1 MPQLSLASAGAQS
14 YPSVMTDAPAD
25 PARLEQARAAN
36 AAGMAALRAGNGVEA
51 AIAFRRALEADPTAG
66 PLWRNLAHAERLAGN
81 DVAERA
87 ALDQALALDRTDF
100 VAQLRK
106 AQNLERCG
114 HETEALA
121 AWSGALQLAQGIANP
136 VPGLAEELAA
146 GRSFVAAVQQR
157 LGAGVD
163 AALASLEPDLDETER
178 RRVRAF
184 ADHALGRRQV
194 YFNECAGVYYP
205 FLPADEYFDSRHFPW
220 FAELEAAT
228 NDIRAEL
235 HGLLAEG
242 NPAII
247 PYVRLEEGTPQNKWS
262 GLSHSHDWSACFL
275 YEYGVPN
282 QPVLDRCPKTA
293 ALLQRL
299 PLAQIPGKAPN
310 AFFSMLKPR
319 SAIPAHTGVTNT
331 RAIVHLGLDIPP
343 DCGFRVGG
351 ETREWQA
358 GKAFAFD
365 DSIDHEA
372 WNNSDERR
380 HILIIDTW
388 NPHLTP
394 REQDAIVR
402 YFAATDQSLG

>member
-1 MPQLSLASAGAQS
+1 
-14 YPSVMTDAPAD
+14 MTDAPVD

-36 AAGMAALRAGNGVEA
+36 AEGMAALRAGNGTQA
-51 AIAFRRALEADPTAG
+51 AAAFRRALEADPTAG

-114 HETEALA
+114 QETEALA

-146 GRSFVAAVQQR
+146 GRVFVAAVQQR

-163 AALASLEPDLDETER
+163 AALAPLEPQLDETER
-178 RRVRAF
+178 RRIRAF
-184 ADHALGRRQV
+184 ADYALGRRRV
-194 YFNECAGVYYP
+194 YVNECAGVYYP

-228 NDIRAEL
+228 DDIREEL

-247 PYVRLEEGTPQNKWS
+247 PYVRLEEGTPRNKWS
-262 GLSHSHDWSACFL
+262 SLSHSHDWSACFL

-293 ALLQRL
+293 ALLKRL

-343 DCGFRVGG
+343 GCGFRVGG

-402 YFAATDQSLG
+402 YFAATEQSLG

>member
-1 MPQLSLASAGAQS
+1 
-14 YPSVMTDAPAD
+14 MTDASAD

-36 AAGMAALRAGNGVEA
+36 AVGMAALRAGDGAQA
-51 AIAFRRALEADPTAG
+51 AAAFRRALEADPAAG

-87 ALDQALALDRTDF
+87 ALDQALSLDRTDF

-114 HETEALA
+114 VETEALA

-146 GRSFVAAVQQR
+146 GRAFVAAVQQR
-157 LGAGVD
+157 LGVGVD
-163 AALASLEPDLDETER
+163 AALASLEPQLDETER
-178 RRVRAF
+178 RRIRAF
-184 ADHALGRRQV
+184 ADHALGRRRV
-194 YFNECAGVYYP
+194 YANECAGVYYP

-220 FAELEAAT
+220 FAELEAAAD
-228 NDIRAEL
+228 DIRAEL

-242 NPAII
+242 NPSII
-247 PYVRLEEGTPQNKWS
+247 PYVRLDDGTPQNKWT
-262 GLSHSHDWSACFL
+262 GLSHSYDWSACFL

-293 ALLQRL
+293 ALLARL

-310 AFFSMLKPR
+310 AFFSMLKPQ
-319 SAIPAHTGVTNT
+319 SAIPPHTGVTNT

-343 DCGFRVGG
+343 GCGFRVGG

-372 WNNSDERR
+372 WNHSDERR

-394 REQDAIVR
+394 HEQDAIVR

>member
-1 MPQLSLASAGAQS
+1 
-14 YPSVMTDAPAD
+14 MTDAPAD

-36 AAGMAALRAGNGVEA
+36 AAGMAALRAGNGAEA
-51 AIAFRRALEADPTAG
+51 AVAFRRALEADPQAG

-87 ALDQALALDRTDF
+87 ALDQALSLDRTDF

-106 AQNLERCG
+106 AQNLERSG
-114 HETEALA
+114 AEADALA

-146 GRSFVAAVQQR
+146 GRAFVTAVQQR

-163 AALASLEPDLDETER
+163 AALAPLEPQLDETER
-178 RRVRAF
+178 RRIRAF
-184 ADHALGRRQV
+184 ADHALGRRRV
-194 YFNECAGVYYP
+194 YVNECAGVFYP
-205 FLPADEYFDSRHFPW
+205 FLPADEYFDSHHFPW
-220 FAELEAAT
+220 FAELEAGAD
-228 NDIRAEL
+228 DIRAEL

-242 NPAII
+242 NPSII
-247 PYVRLEEGTPQNKWS
+247 PYVRLDDGTPQNKWS
-262 GLSHSHDWSACFL
+262 DLSHSYDWSACFL
-275 YEYGVPN
+275 YEYGEPN

-293 ALLQRL
+293 ALLARL

-310 AFFSMLKPR
+310 AFFSMLKPQ

-351 ETREWQA
+351 ETREWQE

-372 WNNSDERR
+372 WNRSDERR

-388 NPHLTP
+388 NPHLTAH
-394 REQDAIVR
+394 EQDAIVR
-402 YFAATDQSLG
+402 YFAATDASLG

>member
-1 MPQLSLASAGAQS
+1 
-14 YPSVMTDAPAD
+14 MTDAPAD

-36 AAGMAALRAGNGVEA
+36 AAGMAALRAGNGAEA
-51 AIAFRRALEADPTAG
+51 AVAFRRALEADPQAG

-87 ALDQALALDRTDF
+87 ALDQALSLDRTDF

-106 AQNLERCG
+106 AQNLERSG
-114 HETEALA
+114 AEADALA

-146 GRSFVAAVQQR
+146 GRAFVSAVQQR

-163 AALASLEPDLDETER
+163 AALAPLESQLDETER
-178 RRVRAF
+178 RRIRAF
-184 ADHALGRRQV
+184 ADHALGRRRV
-194 YFNECAGVYYP
+194 YVNECAGVFYP
-205 FLPADEYFDSRHFPW
+205 FLPADEYFDAHHFPW
-220 FAELEAAT
+220 FAELEAGAD
-228 NDIRAEL
+228 DIRAEL

-242 NPAII
+242 NPSII
-247 PYVRLEEGTPQNKWS
+247 PYVRLDDGTPQNKWS
-262 GLSHSHDWSACFL
+262 PLSHSYDWSACFL

-293 ALLQRL
+293 ALLARL

-310 AFFSMLKPR
+310 AFFSMLKPQ

-351 ETREWQA
+351 ETREWQE

-372 WNNSDERR
+372 WNRSDERR
-380 HILIIDTW
+380 HILIVDTW
-388 NPHLTP
+388 NPHLTAH
-394 REQDAIVR
+394 EQDAIVR
-402 YFAATDQSLG
+402 YFAATDASLG

>member
-1 MPQLSLASAGAQS
+1 
-14 YPSVMTDAPAD
+14 MTDAPAD

-36 AAGMAALRAGNGVEA
+36 AAGMAALRAGNGAEA
-51 AIAFRRALEADPTAG
+51 AVAFRRALEADPAAG

-114 HETEALA
+114 AETEALA

-136 VPGLAEELAA
+136 VPGLADELAA
-146 GRSFVAAVQQR
+146 GRAFVAAVQQR

-163 AALASLEPDLDETER
+163 AALGPLEPQLDETER
-178 RRVRAF
+178 RRIRAF

-194 YFNECAGVYYP
+194 FFNECAGVYYP
-205 FLPADEYFDSRHFPW
+205 FLPADEYFDAKHFPW
-220 FAELEAAT
+220 FAELEAAAD
-228 NDIRAEL
+228 DIRGEL

-262 GLSHSHDWSACFL
+262 SLSHSHDWSACFL

-293 ALLQRL
+293 ALLARL

-310 AFFSMLKPR
+310 AFFSMLKPQ
-319 SAIPAHTGVTNT
+319 SAIPPHTGVTNT

-343 DCGFRVGG
+343 GCGFRVGG
-351 ETREWQA
+351 ETREWQE

-372 WNNSDERR
+372 WNHSDERR

-388 NPHLTP
+388 NPHLTAH
-394 REQDAIVR
+394 EQEAIVR
-402 YFAATDQSLG
+402 YFTATDQSLG

>member
-1 MPQLSLASAGAQS
+1 
-14 YPSVMTDAPAD
+14 
-25 PARLEQARAAN
+25 
-36 AAGMAALRAGNGVEA
+36 MAALRAGDGPA
-51 AIAFRRALEADPTAG
+51 AAAAFRQALSADAQAG
-66 PLWRNLAHAERLAGN
+66 PLWRNLAHALRLAG
-81 DVAERA
+81 DDAAERD
-87 ALDQALALDRTDF
+87 ALDHALSLDRTDF

-114 HETEALA
+114 AETEALA

-136 VPGLAEELAA
+136 VPGLDDELAA
-146 GRSFVAAVQQR
+146 GRRFVAAVQQR

-163 AALASLEPDLDETER
+163 AALAPLEPQLDETER
-178 RRVRAF
+178 RRIRAF

-194 YFNECAGVYYP
+194 YVNECAGVYYP
-205 FLPADEYFDSRHFPW
+205 FLPADEYFDAKHFPW
-220 FAELEAAT
+220 FAQLEAAAD
-228 NDIRAEL
+228 DIRAEL
-235 HGLLAEG
+235 HGLLDEG

-247 PYVRLEEGTPQNKWS
+247 PYVRLDEGTPDNKWT
-262 GLSHSHDWSACFL
+262 GLSHSFDWSACFL

-293 ALLQRL
+293 ALLASL
-299 PLAQIPGKAPN
+299 PLARIPGKAPN
-310 AFFSMLKPR
+310 AFFSMLQPR
-319 SAIPAHTGVTNT
+319 SAIPPHTGVTNT
-331 RAIVHLGLDIPP
+331 RAIVHLGLDVPP

-358 GKAFAFD
+358 GRAFAFD

-388 NPHLTP
+388 NPHLSAH
-394 REQDAIVR
+394 EHEAIVR
-402 YFAATDQSLG
+402 YFAATDQTLG

>member
-1 MPQLSLASAGAQS
+1 
-14 YPSVMTDAPAD
+14 MTDAPVD

-36 AAGMAALRAGNGVEA
+36 AEGMAALRAGNGTQA
-51 AIAFRRALEADPTAG
+51 AAAFRRALEADPTAG

-114 HETEALA
+114 QETEALA

-146 GRSFVAAVQQR
+146 GRVFVAAVQQR

-163 AALASLEPDLDETER
+163 AALAPLEPQLDETER
-178 RRVRAF
+178 RRIRAF
-184 ADHALGRRQV
+184 ADHALGRRRV
-194 YFNECAGVYYP
+194 YVNECAGVYYP

-228 NDIRAEL
+228 DDIREEL

-247 PYVRLEEGTPQNKWS
+247 PYVRLEEGTPRNKWS
-262 GLSHSHDWSACFL
+262 SLSHSHDWSACFL

-293 ALLQRL
+293 ALLKRL

-343 DCGFRVGG
+343 GCGFRVGG

-394 REQDAIVR
+394 LEQDAIVR
-402 YFAATDQSLG
+402 YFAATEQSLG

>member
-1 MPQLSLASAGAQS
+1 
-14 YPSVMTDAPAD
+14 MTDAPAD

-36 AAGMAALRAGNGVEA
+36 AAGMAALRAGNGAEA
-51 AIAFRRALEADPTAG
+51 AVAFRRALEADPAAG

-114 HETEALA
+114 AETEALA

-136 VPGLAEELAA
+136 VPGLADELAA
-146 GRSFVAAVQQR
+146 ARAFVAAVQQR

-163 AALASLEPDLDETER
+163 AALGPLEPQLDETER
-178 RRVRAF
+178 RRIRAF

-194 YFNECAGVYYP
+194 FFNECAGVYYP
-205 FLPADEYFDSRHFPW
+205 FLPADEYFDAKHFPW
-220 FAELEAAT
+220 FAELEAAAD
-228 NDIRAEL
+228 DIRGEL

-262 GLSHSHDWSACFL
+262 SLSHSHDWSACFL

-293 ALLQRL
+293 ALLARL

-310 AFFSMLKPR
+310 AFFSMLKPQ
-319 SAIPAHTGVTNT
+319 SAIPPHTGVTNT

-343 DCGFRVGG
+343 GCGFRVGG
-351 ETREWQA
+351 ETREWQE

-372 WNNSDERR
+372 WNHSDERR

-388 NPHLTP
+388 NPHLTAH
-394 REQDAIVR
+394 EQEAIVR

>member
-1 MPQLSLASAGAQS
+1 
-14 YPSVMTDAPAD
+14 MTDAPVD

-36 AAGMAALRAGNGVEA
+36 AEGMAALRAGNGTQA
-51 AIAFRRALEADPTAG
+51 AAAFRRALEADPTAG

-114 HETEALA
+114 QETEALA
-121 AWSGALQLAQGIANP
+121 AWSGALQLAQGIAKP

-146 GRSFVAAVQQR
+146 GRAFVAAVQQR

-163 AALASLEPDLDETER
+163 AALAPLEPQLDETER
-178 RRVRAF
+178 RRIRAF
-184 ADHALGRRQV
+184 ADHALGRRRV
-194 YFNECAGVYYP
+194 YVNECAGVYYP

-220 FAELEAAT
+220 FAELEDAT
-228 NDIRAEL
+228 DDIREEL

-247 PYVRLEEGTPQNKWS
+247 PYVRLEEGTPRNKWS
-262 GLSHSHDWSACFL
+262 SLSHSHDWSACFL

-293 ALLQRL
+293 ALLKRL

-343 DCGFRVGG
+343 GCGFRVGG

-402 YFAATDQSLG
+402 YFAATEQSLG

>member
-1 MPQLSLASAGAQS
+1 
-14 YPSVMTDAPAD
+14 MTDTPVD
-25 PARLEQARAAN
+25 PVRLEQARAAN
-36 AAGMAALRAGNGVEA
+36 AAGMAALRAGNGADA
-51 AIAFRRALEADPTAG
+51 AVAFRRALEADPTAG
-66 PLWRNLAHAERLAGN
+66 PLWRNLAHAERLAGH

-100 VAQLRK
+100 IAQLRK

-114 HETEALA
+114 EEAEALA
-121 AWSGALQLAQGIANP
+121 AWSGALQLAQGIAKP
-136 VPGLAEELAA
+136 VPGLVEELAA
-146 GRSFVAAVQQR
+146 GRAFVTAVQQR

-163 AALASLEPDLDETER
+163 AALAPLEPQLDETER
-178 RRVRAF
+178 RRIRAF
-184 ADHALGRRQV
+184 ADHALGRRRV
-194 YFNECAGVYYP
+194 YVNECAGVYYP
-205 FLPADEYFDSRHFPW
+205 FLPADEYFDARHFPW
-220 FAELEAAT
+220 FAELEAAAG
-228 NDIRAEL
+228 DIRSEL
-235 HGLLAEG
+235 HGLLDEG

-262 GLSHSHDWSACFL
+262 ALSHSHDWSACFL

-293 ALLQRL
+293 ALLARL

-310 AFFSMLKPR
+310 AFFSMLKPQ

-343 DCGFRVGG
+343 GCGFRVGG
-351 ETREWQA
+351 ETREWQE

-372 WNNSDERR
+372 WNHSDERR

-388 NPHLTP
+388 NPHLTA